1 MPRIYRWNEL
11 NIKNEKITQEVETEE
26 KVLEELK
33 RWLKKCKILFG

>member
-26 KVLEELK
+26 VLEELK
-33 RWLKKCKILFG
+33 RWLKKCKVLFG